1 MEMKSSVMQIYCSIN
16 VDKSSIGFVSM
27 RSLENPYT
35 LTGAANAQIKLDKDR
50 SPSKRRNIS
59 KSEAAINLS
68 PKIQIIQFGDLFGM
82 LREKN

>member
-1 MEMKSSVMQIYCSIN
+1 
-16 VDKSSIGFVSM
+16 M

-35 LTGAANAQIKLDKDR
+35 LTGAANAQKKLDKAR

-59 KSEAAINLS
+59 KTEAAINLRR
-68 PKIQIIQFGDLFGM
+68 KIQIIQFEDLFGM